1 MRALPVAAAA
11 LTGIQ
16 VGAALVAT
24 SFVIDQ
30 TTPVL
35 LALLRYLIG
44 FLCLSPVMFL
54 ISRQRFA
61 LKDILPI
68 SVLGFFQFGVLIILL
83 NYSVQYI
90 PVAEA
95 SLLFSTFPLQTL
107 ILAVLFG
114 RESFTARK
122 ILGILL
128 TIIGVGFSFGPALLE
143 SGQEIYALAYLSAA
157 GSAFTGAFCSLLYKP
172 YLEKYPALNVS
183 TLAMAASV
191 VSLFFYTLYE
201 GSFSLVPAISVEGWY
216 AILFIGVSSGVAFFA
231 WLWALHH
238 LPATNVTIFLSLG
251 PVTSAI
257 LGSIFLEEAFTLTLF
272 TSIVLVIS
280 GLGIAL
286 RQRDDRK

>member
-1 MRALPVAAAA
+1 MRVLPVAAAV

-30 TTPVL
+30 TTPAL
-35 LALLRYLIG
+35 LALLRYFIG
-44 FLCLSPVMFL
+44 FLCLAPVVLMT
-54 ISRQRFA
+54 SRRGFA

-83 NYSVQYI
+83 NYAVQFI

-107 ILAVLFG
+107 VMAVLFG

-122 ILGILL
+122 IVGILL
-128 TIIGVGFSFGPALLE
+128 TILGVGFSFGPALLN

-157 GSAFTGAFCSLLYKP
+157 GSAFIGALCSLLYKP

-183 TLAMAASV
+183 SLAMAASV
-191 VSLFFYTLYE
+191 VSLFFYTLFE
-201 GSFSLVPAISVEGWY
+201 GSLSLIPLISEEGWF
-216 AILFIGVSSGVAFFA
+216 AILFIGASSGGAFFA

-257 LGSIFLEEAFTLTLF
+257 LGAVFLGQALTLTLLI
-272 TSIVLVIS
+272 SIVLVIF
-280 GLGIAL
+280 GLAIAL
-286 RQRDDRK
+286 RHKSGE